1 MRFSAEVRDAVIRIA
16 EREGI
21 DPAGLL
27 AVVEVESAGKPLEDN
42 NRTPRFLFERHI
54 FYRYLRD
61 HAPQKLQRAVELGL
75 AHPRWDRTIQY
86 KDQATSK
93 GRRSLLGRA
102 VRIDE
107 EGAHYSLFYRAK
119 SIA

>member
-61 HAPQKLQRAVELGL
+61 HAPEKLQRAVELGL
-75 AHPRWDRTIQY
+75 AHPRWED
-86 KDQATSK
+86 
-93 GRRSLLGRA
+93 
-102 VRIDE
+102 
-107 EGAHYSLFYRAK
+107 H
-119 SIA
+119 SI